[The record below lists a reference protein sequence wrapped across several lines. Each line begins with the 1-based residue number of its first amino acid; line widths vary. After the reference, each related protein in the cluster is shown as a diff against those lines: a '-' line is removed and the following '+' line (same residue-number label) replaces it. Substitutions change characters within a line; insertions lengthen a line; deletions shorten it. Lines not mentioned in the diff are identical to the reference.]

1 MIRVHLTMKFTNEPL
16 KRMDVAIVP
25 DTDPDHPIHMA
36 SNREGIAE
44 FHALAPLSGKIMV
57 EGAMRYQGY
66 IDGDIH
72 IELWSLVSTTSVIE
86 EGAPDGGAGG
96 STAYN
101 NMQTRTLLV
110 NNREVL
116 TDSEGYLV
124 NLGDWSEGFVR
135 AQAAAEGLTL
145 NNEHWE
151 VIRYLRSYYERHN
164 RQASVRDV
172 IKNFKPLWDCERAC
186 NTYLHDMFPRGG
198 PQKQGNRLAGL
209 MRTKGEH

>member
-25 DTDPDHPIHMA
+25 DTDPEHPIHLS

-44 FHALAPLSGKIMV
+44 FPKLAPLSGKIMV

-66 IDGDIH
+66 IQDDMH
-72 IELWSLVSTTSVIE
+72 IELWSLVSTSSVIE
-86 EGAPDGGAGG
+86 EGAPDGGSGG

-151 VIRYLRSYYERHN
+151 VIRFLRGFYEKHN

-186 NTYLHDMFPRGG
+186 NTYLHDIFPRGG

>member
-25 DTDPDHPIHMA
+25 DTDPDHPIHMP

-44 FHALAPLSGKIMV
+44 FPKLAPLSGKIMV

-66 IDGDIH
+66 IDDDIH
-72 IELWSLVSTTSVIE
+72 IELWSLVSTSSVIA

-96 STAYN
+96 STAYA
-101 NMQTRTLLV
+101 NMQTRSLMV
-110 NNREVL
+110 NNREIL

-135 AQAAAEGLTL
+135 AQAEAEKLTL

-151 VIRYLRSYYERHN
+151 VIRFLRSFYEQHN

-186 NTYLHDMFPRGG
+186 MTYFLEAAH
-198 PQKQGNRLAGL
+198 KNRATDW
-209 MRTKGEH
+209 RV